1 MTLQPLVSVITPA
14 YNQAAWL
21 PDCLLSVANQT
32 YKQIEH
38 IVVDDGST
46 DETPSIL
53 ERAAGLVRWTRQE
66 NAGQSAAINRALGNA
81 RGEIVGWLN
90 SDDAFFDVMAVERAV
105 ATFEKYPHVDVVY
118 GHAAVVNAEG
128 LILQLL
134 WAPPFN
140 AKLLRFT
147 NFIVQPAAFVR
158 RSAVG
163 DHIVSEDYDYSMDR
177 DLWLRLLPSHNFKR
191 VHAIIGIDRHHS
203 SRKGEARPDLVA
215 ADRARIIVEHGL
227 RDELRYQ
234 WLRKMWNILRRFVG
248 VALLPESMRVRLAFA
263 GTRDPAVNLLWRQ
276 VAVPRHDMPPGLPA
290 GGRKSSAGKAES

>member
-1 MTLQPLVSVITPA
+1 MTSQPLVTIVTPA

-21 PDCLLSVANQT
+21 PDCLLSVTNQT

-46 DETPSIL
+46 DETPLIL
-53 ERAAGLVRWTRQE
+53 ERAAGFVRWIHQE

-90 SDDAFFDVMAVERAV
+90 SDDAFFDVRAVERAV
-105 ATFEKYPHVDVVY
+105 ATFEKYPQVDVVY

-128 LILQLL
+128 LVLHLL

-163 DHIVSEDYDYSMDR
+163 DHIVSEDYAYSMDR
-177 DLWLRLLPSHNFKR
+177 DLWLRLLPGHNFKR
-191 VHAIIGIDRHHS
+191 VRAIIGIDRHHS
-203 SRKGEARPDLVA
+203 SRKGIARPDLVA
-215 ADRARIIVEHGL
+215 SDHARLIVDHGL
-227 RDELRYQ
+227 HGELRYQ
-234 WLRKMWNILRRFVG
+234 RLSKMLTILRRFVG

-263 GTRDPAVNLLWRQ
+263 GARDSAVNLLWRQ
-276 VAVPRHDMPPGLPA
+276 VAVPRHAMPAGLPEGA
-290 GGRKSSAGKAES
+290 RTTGAGKARS